1 MKTKSASQSAF
12 FNLRLLTGAFL
23 VVTGVFLA
31 LIGFG
36 KFSVQAQSRNNAA
49 TTSMDPLVPAGFDCS
64 QIRALGLD
72 RQENLRAGALLIF
85 CGDAVGGSP
94 TAADGSSGIVQQLLA
109 PLLGGTDVD
118 LITGTEIS
126 PNITQSETFSTA
138 NPENPNEILVTYND
152 SRGRNKNP
160 INISGASL
168 STDGGTTFTRL
179 TAANGQ
185 SPFQNTLGDPVGL
198 YNSATNT
205 WFTVWLDVACGGQG
219 LGGYKS
225 ATPADPA
232 SWTHFCVH
240 TGSSDD
246 RESGWAD
253 NDPSSPFFGRMY
265 ITWNNFADG
274 GSLRVRFST
283 DNGATWNNER
293 QLAPASPFI
302 RDVQITGDAATGT
315 LYVAG
320 MNEMNGGL
328 TNRANKIYK
337 STDGGNTWAN
347 TYTGATFP
355 APGRTTCPNSFFAC
369 MFTSTQGGYWRHQ
382 GWGQPAAVGG
392 IVHYVYDS
400 RNTSNGDPANVFY
413 IRSMD
418 GGVTFS
424 APLQLNTDATTK
436 AQWQPNLSAAA
447 DGSLLSVWYD
457 ERNATQTCVKGSTT
471 VGCYQMFARKST
483 DNGVTWGPDQAFSDV
498 MTPLPGQPD
507 PGIVTEYVGDYDYGS
522 GLDDQHFTSWA
533 DGRVAINNASQ
544 QDAFTDQEGGGGG
557 GNIVLQGKAQTGSQ
571 GRHFVN
577 LRWSP
582 ADGGQINV
590 LRDGAVIQTTADDG
604 LAKDKLGAQTG
615 TFTYQVCETDSGDC
629 SNEVVVQVR

>member
-1 MKTKSASQSAF
+1 MKKKSASQSAF

-72 RQENLRAGALLIF
+72 RQENMRAGALLIF

-94 TAADGSSGIVQQLLA
+94 TAADGSSGFIQQLLA

-118 LITGTEIS
+118 LITGTETS

-225 ATPADPA
+225 ATPADPN

-253 NDPSSPFFGRMY
+253 NNPSSPFFGRMY
-265 ITWNNFADG
+265 VSWNNFADG

-337 STDGGNTWAN
+337 STDGGNTWVN
-347 TYTGATFP
+347 TYTGATFS

-400 RNTSNGDPANVFY
+400 RNTGNGDP
-413 IRSMD
+413 
-418 GGVTFS
+418 G
-424 APLQLNTDATTK
+424 
-436 AQWQPNLSAAA
+436 
-447 DGSLLSVWYD
+447 
-457 ERNATQTCVKGSTT
+457 
-471 VGCYQMFARKST
+471 
-483 DNGVTWGPDQAFSDV
+483 
-498 MTPLPGQPD
+498 
-507 PGIVTEYVGDYDYGS
+507 
-522 GLDDQHFTSWA
+522 
-533 DGRVAINNASQ
+533 
-544 QDAFTDQEGGGGG
+544 
-557 GNIVLQGKAQTGSQ
+557 
-571 GRHFVN
+571 
-577 LRWSP
+577 
-582 ADGGQINV
+582 
-590 LRDGAVIQTTADDG
+590 
-604 LAKDKLGAQTG
+604 
-615 TFTYQVCETDSGDC
+615 
-629 SNEVVVQVR
+629 

>member
-1 MKTKSASQSAF
+1 MKKKSASQSAF
-12 FNLRLLTGAFL
+12 LNLRLLTGAFL
-23 VVTGVFLA
+23 VLTGVFLA
-31 LIGFG
+31 LVGIGR
-36 KFSVQAQSRNNAA
+36 FSVQAQSRNNTA
-49 TTSMDPLVPAGFDCS
+49 TTSIDPLVPAGFDCA
-64 QIRALGLD
+64 QIRALGIN
-72 RQENLRAGALLIF
+72 RQENMRAGALMIF
-85 CGDAVGGSP
+85 CGEAIGGSP
-94 TAADGSSGIVQQLLA
+94 SSDGSSGFVQQLLA

-138 NPENPNEILVTYND
+138 NPNDPNEILVAYND

-168 STDGGTTFTRL
+168 STDGGATFTRL

-185 SPFQNTLGDPVGL
+185 SPFQNTLGDPVSL
-198 YNSATNT
+198 YNSPTGT

-225 ATPADPA
+225 ATPADPN

-240 TGSSDD
+240 TSSADD

-253 NDPSSPFFGRMY
+253 NNPSSPFFGRMY
-265 ITWNNFADG
+265 VSWNAFADG

-283 DNGATWNNER
+283 DNGATWANER
-293 QLAPASPFI
+293 QIAPASPFI
-302 RDVQITGDAATGT
+302 RDVQITGDNNGNV
-315 LYVAG
+315 YVAG

-337 STDGGNTWAN
+337 STDGGNSWTN
-347 TYTGATFP
+347 TFTGATFP

-369 MFTSTQGGYWRHQ
+369 MFTTAQGGYWRHQ
-382 GWGQPAAVGG
+382 GWGQPAVLNN
-392 IVHYVYDS
+392 VVSYVYDS
-400 RNTSNGDPANVFY
+400 RNTANGDPANVFY
-413 IRSMD
+413 IRSTD
-418 GGVTFS
+418 GGLTFS
-424 APLQLNTDATTK
+424 APLQLNTDTTTK
-436 AQWQPNLSAAA
+436 AQWQPNLSVAA

-457 ERNATQTCVKGSTT
+457 ERNATATCVKGSTT

-483 DNGVTWGPDQAFSDV
+483 DNGATWGPDEAFSDV

-507 PGIVTEYVGDYDYGS
+507 TGIVAEYVGDYDYGS
-522 GLDDQHFTSWA
+522 GLETEHFTSWA

-544 QDAFTDQEGGGGG
+544 QDAFSDQEGGGGG
-557 GNIVLQGKAQTGSQ
+557 GGITLSANVETRGTE
-571 GRHFVN
+571 RRVN
-577 LRWSP
+577 LDWTP
-582 ADGGQINV
+582 ADGGTINV
-590 LRDGAVIQTTADDG
+590 LRNSKIVQTTADDG
-604 LAKDKLGAQTG
+604 NTKDKIGTHTG

-629 SNEVVVQVR
+629 SNEVVVQVP